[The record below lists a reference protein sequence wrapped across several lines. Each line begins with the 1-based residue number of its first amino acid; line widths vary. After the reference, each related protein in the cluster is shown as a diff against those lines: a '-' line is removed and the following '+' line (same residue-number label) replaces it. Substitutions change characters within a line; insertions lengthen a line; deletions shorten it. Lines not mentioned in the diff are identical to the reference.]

1 MEKQLKRQRKKLAL
15 RVFAIILSVWIIVS
29 AVYVVIRINNE
40 KSYIQS
46 NLSASLRLV
55 EQDIASSSGTGVSPK
70 HLTNTLLFNTN
81 YADKN
86 DIPVKDL
93 KSQIVLCDYD
103 SGKRLADTCG
113 KLNVEF
119 GIQTGVESFNVDY
132 GFIDRNRLVKSI
144 SKKQLSKI
152 FSYLNSPPQEK
163 KYYELI
169 CTKFYMDVYGEI
181 VPKEV
186 QIVLTEEENVWY
198 AQDEPVETFKLNT
211 EPKIDSASEE
221 LLKCSQMRR
230 NVIPN
235 DFLLDSV
242 SSEDIIGKIDK
253 KQLQIGT
260 VALQLDLF
268 NYIFYSCDYVNYNP
282 NMFDVRAYENN
293 LKPYILR
300 YARQVNVFD
309 SCKADLYSGVSVAFL
324 FFLVIGVIL
333 YVMIWKFIK
342 NQLLHEQK
350 RIELTNALAH
360 DIKTPLF
367 VISGYAQS
375 LKENINNEKKDRFAD
390 RIICKTDEVNSLV
403 HKMLSLGK
411 LSSYEVKLNL
421 SDFDLYELTEEVLK
435 DYINLPDN
443 KEIIVTHS
451 ANSLIKADKALIK
464 TVLEN
469 LIDNG
474 VKYSAPDSVIK
485 INVIGKEFLIS
496 NKCES
501 LTKPNL
507 KQIRQPYIRKEKSR
521 YYEGSGLGL
530 SIVKSILDLH
540 KAEYRAK
547 YKDGEFIFTM
557 SFN

>member
-1 MEKQLKRQRKKLAL
+1 MEKQLKRQRRKLAL
-15 RVFAIILSVWIIVS
+15 RVFAIIISVWMIVS

-46 NLSASLRLV
+46 NLNASLQLV
-55 EQDIASSSGTGVSPK
+55 EEDIASSSGTGVSPK
-70 HLTNTLLFNTN
+70 HLTNTLLFNIN
-81 YADKN
+81 YVDR
-86 DIPVKDL
+86 DGIPVGDIN
-93 KSQIVLCDYD
+93 SQIVLCDYN
-103 SGKRLADTCG
+103 SGKRLADTLG
-113 KLNVEF
+113 KLRVEY

-132 GFIDRNRLVKSI
+132 GFIDRNRLIKSL

-152 FSYLNSPPQEK
+152 AFYLNSLPQDG

-169 CTKFYMDVYGEI
+169 CTKFYMDIYGEI

-198 AQDEPVETFKLNT
+198 AQDEPVETFMLNT
-211 EPKIDSASEE
+211 ESESDFATE
-221 LLKCSQMRR
+221 DLLECSQVCR
-230 NVIPN
+230 NVIPQ
-235 DFLLDSV
+235 DFLLDSAYT
-242 SSEDIIGKIDK
+242 EDIIGKLGK

-268 NYIFYSCDYVNYNP
+268 NCIFYSCDYINYNP
-282 NMFDVRAYENN
+282 NVLGDDVYKNST
-293 LKPYILR
+293 KPYILR

-333 YVMIWKFIK
+333 YVMIWKLIK
-342 NQLLHEQK
+342 NQLLQEQK

-375 LKENINNEKKDRFAD
+375 LKENINNEKKDWFAH

-403 HKMLSLGK
+403 HKMLNLGK

-421 SDFDLYELTEEVLK
+421 SDFDLYELTEEVLQ
-435 DYINLPDN
+435 DYINFPDG
-443 KEIIVTHS
+443 KEIKVIHS
-451 ANSLIKADKALIK
+451 GKNLIKADRALIK
-464 TVLEN
+464 TALEN

-474 VKYSAPDSVIK
+474 VKYSAPNSTIK
-485 INVIGKEFLIS
+485 ISVIGKEFSII
-496 NKCES
+496 NKCDRF
-501 LTKPNL
+501 TKSDL
-507 KQIRQPYIRKEKSR
+507 KQIWQPYVRKDKSR
-521 YYEGSGLGL
+521 HQEGSGLGL

-540 KAEYRAK
+540 KAKYSAQ
-547 YKDGEFIFTM
+547 YKDGEFVFKM
-557 SFN
+557 SIN